1 MFEVRR
7 SASGLAGS
15 RMQSEPVLGNSSV
28 LRAHVVGERLVIA
41 NDGATTSDLRV
52 ELAARA
58 DAWSRVEDRGTGIA
72 VDFRLP
78 GAAAS
83 APALGGGLV
92 VYDGGAPGGGSL
104 LMRVTPNAV
113 EDFVVLERA
122 PKTLEVR
129 YLLSLHRVAGLRLVA
144 NALEVLDSSGT
155 PRLRASPPYIVD
167 SAGANHGAILEVEGC
182 FVDASPVAPWGRAP
196 IPPGSETCELRVSW
210 PGSAV
215 RYPAVLDPKWSTTG
229 QMVTPRHYHTAT
241 RMKDGRVLVAGRPF
255 AGVPAEI
262 FDPSTNTWAVTSP
275 LLIARYAAA
284 AALLD
289 DGRVLVAG
297 GSCDNGATP
306 ASCIPLGDFGAFE
319 GTAELYDP
327 ETGKWEA
334 DPHGPP
340 RSGMTATRLESG
352 SILFAG
358 GCPPVNYPANCG
370 SLSAATLYDQASG
383 TWTELPKMPAEHSL
397 HTASMLSDGRV
408 MLAGSLSQ
416 GLPAQNPVTYFNP
429 ASNSWSVGPPLAQA
443 RGGHAAVALPDGR
456 ILVSGGLTDLTGQ
469 SPLGTA
475 ETFDSVAGA
484 WSTIAATPR
493 ALHQMVVRGDQTV
506 ATIGG
511 GAPLSE
517 LLIPDTGA
525 TLPLETPGT
534 DRIFFAANK
543 LDDGRVLVSGG
554 WQSGG
559 PAEPSSMV
567 LDSEPVETDGGTAAD
582 AGSGGS
588 AGSPSGET
596 KCGPG
601 TVRRGSTCVA
611 EDSGC
616 ACRTP
621 PRSTSGWR
629 VSGVLCAGVI
639 LIASARSR
647 RKVKS

>member
-1 MFEVRR
+1 
-7 SASGLAGS
+7 
-15 RMQSEPVLGNSSV
+15 MQGEPVLGRSAV
-28 LRAHVVGERLVIA
+28 LRAHVVGERLVVA
-41 NDGATTSDLRV
+41 NDDATTSDLRV

-58 DAWSRVEDRGTGIA
+58 DGWSRVEDRGTGIA
-72 VDFRLP
+72 VEFRLP

-83 APALGGGLV
+83 PPALGGGLV
-92 VYDGGAPGGGSL
+92 VYERSAPGGGSL

-122 PKTLEVR
+122 PKALEVR
-129 YLLSLHRVAGLRLVA
+129 YLLSLHRVAGLRLFA
-144 NALEVLDSSGT
+144 NTLEVLDSSGT

-167 SAGANHGAILEVEGC
+167 SAGANHSAILEVEGC

-196 IPPGSETCELRVSW
+196 IPPGSEICELRVSW
-210 PGSAV
+210 PGRAV

-229 QMVTPRHYHTAT
+229 QMETPRHYHTAT

-306 ASCIPLGDFGAFE
+306 ASCIPLGDFGALE

-327 ETGKWEA
+327 ETGKWAA

-340 RSGMTATRLESG
+340 RSGMSVTRLESG

-358 GCPPVNYPANCG
+358 GCPPVNYPVNCG
-370 SLSAATLYDQASG
+370 TLSAATLYDQATG
-383 TWTELPKMPAEHSL
+383 TWTELPQMPAGHSL
-397 HTASMLSDGRV
+397 HTASPLPDGRV
-408 MLAGSLSQ
+408 MLVGSVSTNLT
-416 GLPAQNPVTYFNP
+416 AQNTVTFFNP
-429 ASNSWSVGPPLAQA
+429 ASKSWAAGPPLAQA

-456 ILVSGGLTDLTGQ
+456 ILVSGGLTELTSQ
-469 SPLGTA
+469 SPVALA
-475 ETFDSVAGA
+475 EAFDPVVGA
-484 WSTIAATPR
+484 WSTIDATPR
-493 ALHQMVVRGDQTV
+493 AFHQMVVRDDQAV
-506 ATIGG
+506 LIVGG

-517 LLIPDTGA
+517 LFTPTTGA
-525 TLPLETPGT
+525 ALALDTPGT

-543 LDDGRVLVSGG
+543 LEDGRVLVSGG
-554 WQSGG
+554 WQSGD

-567 LDSEPVETDGGTAAD
+567 LSNEAAETDAGAVVD
-582 AGSGGS
+582 AGSGGT
-588 AGSPSGET
+588 AGSPGQET

-616 ACRTP
+616 GCRTP
-621 PRSTSGWR
+621 PPATSRQWS
-629 VSGVLCAGVI
+629 VLAALCAGLP
-639 LIASARSR
+639 LIRRARSR